1 MTIESVNI
9 KSSTLNAIISY
20 LKNQPYEYVR
30 PIFDLLD
37 NDINEHIKEKEKF
50 RKRIENDNEHVMGL
64 KDDRLNSTKG

>member
-37 NDINEHIKEKEKF
+37 TDISDHLREKEKF
-50 RKRIENDNEHVMGL
+50 RKRINKDNETMGL
-64 KDDRLNSTKG
+64 EDECLNSSKG